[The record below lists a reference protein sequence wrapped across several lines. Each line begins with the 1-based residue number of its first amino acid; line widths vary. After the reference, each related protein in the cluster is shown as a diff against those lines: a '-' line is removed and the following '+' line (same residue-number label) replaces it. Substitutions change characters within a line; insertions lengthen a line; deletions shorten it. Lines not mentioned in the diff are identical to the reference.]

1 MMATTVRAIRF
12 LGPGLLAAGI
22 ALLAAGFALGE
33 ATLSLVLI
41 IPVITAT
48 GPWSF
53 LGILLIVAG
62 FFTTF
67 LFWPARMADV
77 PPPVAEPL
85 LSDLQPPVRTP
96 QPVERR
102 WGGVV
107 FLGPFPIVFG
117 SDQRVTRLMLALGV
131 VLFSALLALTII
143 ALMA

>member
-53 LGILLIVAG
+53 LGILITVAG

-77 PPPVAEPL
+77 
-85 LSDLQPPVRTP
+85 P

-131 VLFSALLALTII
+131 VLFLALLALTII
-143 ALMA
+143 A